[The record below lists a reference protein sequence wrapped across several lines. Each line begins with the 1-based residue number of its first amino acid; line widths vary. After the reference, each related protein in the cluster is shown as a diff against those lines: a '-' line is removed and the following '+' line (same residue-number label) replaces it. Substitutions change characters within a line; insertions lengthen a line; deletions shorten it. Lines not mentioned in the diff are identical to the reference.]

1 MLLAKDQHVLALIPK
16 IHSESVTI
24 SVFDHQQYHGRIEG
38 FSGFPTVP

>member
-1 MLLAKDQHVLALIPK
+1 MLLAKDQHVLVLNPN

-38 FSGFPTVP
+38 FSDVPTVP